1 MTNVK
6 AIARAIQNDIRHM
19 LFLSRFVLMSKLEI
33 NQQQASIPGCD
44 DMIRDQVPA
53 CPALW
58 LHAQARNTRVG
69 IRFSRLYR
77 ASRLCAR
84 TPPTRQRRGVPIPS
98 ETFQGIVPSP
108 FSCMAW
114 QSALPGAR
122 LYSVT
127 FRNSGTN
134 AAGKLFTPGPHASKG
149 LG

>member
-69 IRFSRLYR
+69 IRFPPCTAQAAYAPGLLQRGSGGG
-77 ASRLCAR
+77 CPFPAR
-84 TPPTRQRRGVPIPS
+84 R
-98 ETFQGIVPSP
+98 FQGIVPST
-108 FSCMAW
+108 FSCIAW
-114 QSALPGAR
+114 
-122 LYSVT
+122 
-127 FRNSGTN
+127 
-134 AAGKLFTPGPHASKG
+134 
-149 LG
+149 